1 MFWTDDINILFE
13 PVLIPSDDMQIDEKL
28 NAVTRL
34 IMFIC
39 IIIALLLQDIKFI
52 LLMIILV
59 LGLIVLYKY
68 QDNLYK
74 VTDNFLNEKN
84 LKVVDKKICKKP
96 TKNNPFMN
104 PMMSDKLE
112 NQDYSACPSYTKPI
126 SDEVDE
132 LYDTSMYT
140 NVDDIYNRNT
150 GIRQFYTVPGNK
162 IPNEQTVFA
171 NWLYNRG
178 KSCKE
183 NNGIRCYDNLYRD
196 LRI

>member
-1 MFWTDDINILFE
+1 MFWTDDINILFD
-13 PVLIPSDDMQIDEKL
+13 PVLFPSNDMQIDEKL

-34 IMFIC
+34 IIFIC
-39 IIIALLLQDIKFI
+39 VIIALLLRDIKFI

-59 LGLIVLYKY
+59 LGIIVLYKY

-74 VTDNFLNEKN
+74 VTDKFLNDKN

-112 NQDYSACPSYTKPI
+112 NEDYSACPSYTQPI
-126 SDEVDE
+126 SEEVDE